1 MGRAK
6 DFFIEIRLEKLVW
19 LKTVSI
25 YFKKTLLPCQK
36 VQRIIF
42 IIEWYLI
49 AGRNEAGISD
59 WFKILI
65 SHDNLGSNQ
74 NS

>member
-65 SHDNLGSNQ
+65 SHDKK
-74 NS
+74 